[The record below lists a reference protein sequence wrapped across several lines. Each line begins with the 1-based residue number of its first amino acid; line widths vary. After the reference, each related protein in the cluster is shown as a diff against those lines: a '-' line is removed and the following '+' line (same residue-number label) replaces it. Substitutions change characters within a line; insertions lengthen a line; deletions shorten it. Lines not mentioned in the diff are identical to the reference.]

1 MCGTIRDVPVLISGN
16 SGQPLRHICTITCP
30 LPSLSRHTISFSGVN
45 VKYRGLKHAL
55 RPLKYKFNFPKSK
68 PQRQQENNENSVLN
82 QGQFCPKATSLGRV
96 WSHLWLSQLGRG
108 GSITGINWVLS
119 REAAKI
125 LQHTGQPLQ
134 RTSQSQVSTPVFLPG
149 KSDEQ
154 RSLQAT
160 VHRVARHS

>member
-1 MCGTIRDVPVLISGN
+1 MLCVPLNTNLISLNPNPRDSKRIMKTAFSTRGN
-16 SGQPLRHICTITCP
+16 SAPRPHHLAE
-30 LPSLSRHTISFSGVN
+30 SGVIFGCHN
-45 VKYRGLKHAL
+45 WVG
-55 RPLKYKFNFPKSK
+55 
-68 PQRQQENNENSVLN
+68 
-82 QGQFCPKATSLGRV
+82 
-96 WSHLWLSQLGRG
+96 G